1 MSSHDI
7 LYNEKT
13 NEAWQR
19 AFASLNCNIFNRFLL
34 GEINRQKKYLRRQ
47 FENDPTLT
55 DSEKQS
61 LFVRLQQHYELVKI
75 ERSGRKRQCGDC
87 HSRCQATDFCELC
100 IRKYL
105 KNNFG
110 NWSSGNNEI
119 DVLIQ
124 ECQQKTVQPDYIVE
138 WIDYDQFQSIVY
150 KTEGGYATIYTAIWK
165 VGSYFKWNHET
176 QSLERFGRHKVILK
190 KLRNSAKDG
199 NWYQEVRSQFVLD
212 NTSRYLVKCYGI
224 TKDLQS
230 GDYMLVLGA
239 YNCDLRR
246 YLAENRLSMT
256 WIQKCRISRNIADSL
271 SKIHEKKFVHR
282 DLHSGNILYKARADN
297 WFISDMGFCG
307 PLDKPLGI
315 LMWEIAT
322 GEIPFVNM
330 EHNYD
335 LALAI
340 ISGMRPKIHEKI
352 PAEYVRMMRRCWDPN
367 QDSRPS
373 AIIVCLELD
382 EIFKKLHKSSIIE
395 HKCLKTGIVNLFRNK
410 AMNEKDENDIFEDD
424 LTTTPIPKI
433 VVNQVSKLY
442 TFPNMNEYESLTLEF
457 DSRQY
462 ELSISGVIE
471 NH

>member
-7 LYNEKT
+7 IYNEKT

-34 GEINRQKKYLRRQ
+34 GEINRQKKYLHRH
-47 FENDPTLT
+47 FENDPSLT

-75 ERSGRKRQCGDC
+75 ERSSKKRQCSDC
-87 HSRCQATDFCELC
+87 HNKCQATHFCELC

-105 KNNFG
+105 KNNFE
-110 NWSSGNNEI
+110 NWSSGNDEI
-119 DVLIQ
+119 DMLIQ

-199 NWYQEVRSQFVLD
+199 NWYREIYKAGIICFVLD
-212 NTSRYLVKCYGI
+212 
-224 TKDLQS
+224 
-230 GDYMLVLGA
+230 A

-246 YLAENRLSMT
+246 YLAENHLSMT

-271 SKIHEKKFVHR
+271 RKIHEKKFIHR

-322 GEIPFVNM
+322 GEIPFVNT
-330 EHNYD
+330 EHNYE

-340 ISGMRPKIHEKI
+340 INGMRPKIHENI
-352 PAEYVRMMRRCWDPN
+352 PAEYVRLMRRCWDPN
-367 QDSRPS
+367 QDNRPN
-373 AIIVCLELD
+373 AIIICLELD
-382 EIFKKLHKSSIIE
+382 EMFKKLHKSNLIE

-410 AMNEKDENDIFEDD
+410 AMNEKDKHDIFEDG
-424 LTTTPIPKI
+424 LSTTPIPRI

-442 TFPNMNEYESLTLEF
+442 TFPNVNEYGNLTLEF